1 MKKIVFLLILLLIGS
16 CVFSNGL
23 IQIKD
28 NSFVWAGGASNF
40 ADIDFFGNLDILK
53 GEGDAYIMKY
63 SSDLKKTAE
72 RLVVGD
78 AYEYFTD
85 VCEDRDGY
93 IYAVGDVQFASIGT
107 GDFKGLKGHGQQD
120 MFVAKFDKDLN
131 LIKILLLGGPSEDYS
146 NDIIASRNG
155 FVYVV
160 GRTYDERGVCSGVI
174 YKIFEDNMSM
184 TNASYF
190 KGSFKT
196 AEDAKFTNFTKII
209 ESNASKLIVLGNI
222 NSSDGPDGVSR
233 NIIMMYNS
241 DLNIMTKNSFKE
253 LDGNSNLQNI
263 IERENGGYYIV
274 GNKGVDF
281 DCSGYLFSVDKDL
294 KFVSGYSYRS
304 YDADNKKAAMTFF
317 NSIDFLNNGEG
328 YLLVGE
334 ASNDIPDAP
343 RDFYVIFRDGKF
355 ISTYDTKIDRFGGS
369 SQLVTSDNKLIIC
382 GILDEKFVIKS
393 ISLF

>member
-28 NSFVWAGGASNF
+28 NSFVWVGGASNF

-160 GRTYDERGVCSGVI
+160 GRTYDER
-174 YKIFEDNMSM
+174 EW
-184 TNASYF
+184 
-190 KGSFKT
+190 
-196 AEDAKFTNFTKII
+196 
-209 ESNASKLIVLGNI
+209 
-222 NSSDGPDGVSR
+222 
-233 NIIMMYNS
+233 
-241 DLNIMTKNSFKE
+241 
-253 LDGNSNLQNI
+253 
-263 IERENGGYYIV
+263 
-274 GNKGVDF
+274 
-281 DCSGYLFSVDKDL
+281 YLP
-294 KFVSGYSYRS
+294 S
-304 YDADNKKAAMTFF
+304 YDVP
-317 NSIDFLNNGEG
+317 SECQCQLE
-328 YLLVGE
+328 YL
-334 ASNDIPDAP
+334 
-343 RDFYVIFRDGKF
+343 
-355 ISTYDTKIDRFGGS
+355 
-369 SQLVTSDNKLIIC
+369 IC
-382 GILDEKFVIKS
+382 
-393 ISLF
+393 